1 MAQKIY
7 LTYEQQIEHLKNRK
21 DLIIQNTDYAYS
33 ILQKIGYYSLI
44 SGYKNLFKP
53 PSSKNIFMVLLLKK
67 SYHSIISMNNY
78 AQFS

>member
-33 ILQKIGYYSLI
+33 ILQKNRI
-44 SGYKNLFKP
+44 LF
-53 PSSKNIFMVLLLKK
+53 S
-67 SYHSIISMNNY
+67 H
-78 AQFS
+78 